1 MLLPYNR
8 VAAVLYAHT
17 WAYRRNPKF
26 YDYSEIGGDCTNFA
40 SQCLWAGGGL
50 MDYTPELG
58 WYYINANEKAP
69 AWTGVEF
76 LYRFLLWDG
85 KQCGPCAE
93 VATAQDMQPGD
104 LVQISANG
112 ERFTH
117 TPVVVAV
124 IGNTILVAAH
134 SYDADY
140 RPLDTYDYQAVR
152 YLHITGIKPKSV

>member
-58 WYYINANEKAP
+58 WYYK
-69 AWTGVEF
+69 
-76 LYRFLLWDG
+76 R
-85 KQCGPCAE
+85 Q
-93 VATAQDMQPGD
+93 
-104 LVQISANG
+104 
-112 ERFTH
+112 
-117 TPVVVAV
+117 
-124 IGNTILVAAH
+124 
-134 SYDADY
+134 
-140 RPLDTYDYQAVR
+140 
-152 YLHITGIKPKSV
+152 